1 LELWRLQRS
10 PDFLAL
16 GLDKPLSTWYNT
28 YMKNLII
35 IALIVVFNDFV
46 CSLLVA
52 IGLLIVKLGHMIGS
66 IPTIF

>member
-1 LELWRLQRS
+1 
-10 PDFLAL
+10 
-16 GLDKPLSTWYNT
+16 
-28 YMKNLII
+28 MKNLII